1 MVLSEETG
9 SMQNTEQGE
18 QPRLSVDYSI
28 TLDIFERSYRR
39 KVMMHCLKT
48 LGLLVLLLLAINVIF
63 SAYYAAADGLPFW
76 TVLENSLF
84 HQDPIIWLW
93 YAALFLFYIVMT
105 LVVRPQKTLRQ
116 VAEVFGRD
124 GQWRYHIDFFDTY
137 LRARGSGQQ
146 NDARKDIEYVQIS
159 KIQLSRYDLLLLTS
173 RRNGL
178 TIYREG
184 LQGDQEKQI
193 LTLLREKCPKVKG
206 L

>member
-1 MVLSEETG
+1 MVSSEETG
-9 SMQNTEQGE
+9 SIQNTEQGE

-39 KVMMHCLKT
+39 RVMMHCLKT

-76 TVLENSLF
+76 TVLESSLF

-146 NDARKDIEYVQIS
+146 NDARKDIEYSQIS

-193 LTLLREKCPKVKG
+193 LALLREKCPKAKG